1 VEATLLVGVN
11 TTAGRALDVVFLDDV
26 WAVEGS
32 SGSMV
37 CSSVVFV
44 FIVLNKKDEMTQYM
58 AVFVG
63 HYYLPIS

>member
-1 VEATLLVGVN
+1 MEATLLVGVN
-11 TTAGRALDVVFLDDV
+11 TTAGRVLDVVFLDDV

-37 CSSVVFV
+37 CSNVVFV

-58 AVFVG
+58 TRVCWT
-63 HYYLPIS
+63 